1 MATYSDIRKS
11 PEYLPF
17 SPVTACLIN
26 CPANN
31 VDSTVINI
39 NTVTHISHMSN
50 SSLNQVE
57 KPFEFNLSKKFLNPP
72 PKPLITIRA
81 SIISTVS
88 ITTV

>member
-31 VDSTVINI
+31 VDSTVITI
-39 NTVTHISHMSN
+39 NTVIHISHISN
-50 SSLNQVE
+50 SSLNQAE
-57 KPFEFNLSKKFLNPP
+57 NPFECSLSKKFLKPP
-72 PKPLITIRA
+72 PNPLITISA
-81 SIISTVS
+81 SIIRTVS